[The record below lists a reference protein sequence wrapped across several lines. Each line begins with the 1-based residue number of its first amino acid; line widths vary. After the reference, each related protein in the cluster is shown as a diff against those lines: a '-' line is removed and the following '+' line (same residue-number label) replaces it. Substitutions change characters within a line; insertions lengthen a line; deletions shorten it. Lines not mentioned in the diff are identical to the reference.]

1 MLESITGPRDIK
13 AMSEGELKQLADEL
27 RSEIIATVARTGGHL
42 ASNLGTVELTIALHC
57 ELDCP
62 RDKLVFDVGHQ
73 AYAHKLLTGRYNR
86 FGTLRQQGGISGF
99 PRRSESEYDSFS
111 VGHASTAISAALGMA
126 RARDALGEDY
136 RVVAVVGDG
145 ALTGGMCYEALNDLG
160 TTRTHMT
167 IILNDNEMSIARNV
181 GALSRHLTRLRN
193 SSAYHATKALVRT
206 RLGRLK
212 HIGPLMISG
221 LEHVKDALKQILVR
235 GSFFEVFGLEY
246 IGPVDGH
253 DIQALRMALRRAQTS
268 DRPALLHII
277 TQKGKGY
284 APAEHM
290 PERFHG
296 TAPFFIDTGEAQS
309 PGSALNSDEMAAEL
323 CNIMRRDPR
332 AIGITAAM
340 PSGTGMDVVS
350 VRNPGRV
357 FDVGIAEEHAV
368 TLAAGMAAA
377 GARPYV
383 CLYSTFLQRAFD
395 QVIHDVALD
404 KLPVCLLL
412 DRAGAVGADG
422 ATHQGVFDIA
432 FLSIVPGMR
441 IMSPR
446 CGKELRLMLDFASR
460 LDAPCAIRYAKDADE
475 DMCGGVAPIEDGRW
489 ERVRPITAGRKAVD
503 KYEKRVTLIAVGCM
517 VNIALSAS
525 EILAQEGIGADV
537 INARFV
543 KPLDEQMLCG
553 IYGSVITLEDG
564 ILTGGFGA
572 AVKLWIDARDVREGC
587 TQTRVVCLGYPDE
600 FIEHASRSAVFKKY
614 GLDVR
619 SVAACAARLARG
631 EAVDKC
637 GGAQGGGKAGSG
649 AG

>member
-1 MLESITGPRDIK
+1 MLESITGPRDLK
-13 AMSEGELKQLADEL
+13 AMSEDELKALADEL

-62 RDKLVFDVGHQ
+62 HDKLLFDVGHQ
-73 AYAHKLLTGRYNR
+73 AYAHKLLTGRYKT

-126 RARDALGEDY
+126 RARDALGDDY
-136 RVVAVVGDG
+136 QVVAVVGDG

-193 SSAYHATKALVRT
+193 SSTYRATKALVRS

-212 HIGPLMISG
+212 HIGPMLISA
-221 LEHVKDALKQILVR
+221 LEHIKDALKQVLVR

-253 DIQALRMALRRAQTS
+253 DIRALREALRHAKTA
-268 DRPALLHII
+268 DRPTLLHII

-284 APAEHM
+284 APAENM

-296 TAPFFIDTGEAQS
+296 TAPFFIETGEAQS

-323 CNIMRRDPR
+323 YSVMKRDPR

-340 PSGTGMDVVS
+340 PSGTGMDVVG

-357 FDVGIAEEHAV
+357 FDVGIAEEHAM

-404 KLPVCLLL
+404 KLPVCLLI

-422 ATHQGVFDIA
+422 VTHQGVFDMA

-441 IMSPR
+441 VMSPR
-446 CGKELRLMLDFASR
+446 CGKELRLMVDFASR

-475 DMCGGVAPIEDGRW
+475 DICGGIAPIRDGRW
-489 ERVRPITAGRKAVD
+489 ERVRLANGKAGTGD
-503 KYEKRVTLIAVGCM
+503 SDCDVTLIAVGCM
-517 VNIALSAS
+517 VNVALQAS
-525 EILAQEGIGADV
+525 EMLAEKGVKANV

-543 KPLDEQMLCG
+543 KPLDGDMLSE
-553 IYGSVITLEDG
+553 IYGAVITLEDG
-564 ILTGGFGA
+564 ILPGGFGA
-572 AVKLWIDARDVREGC
+572 AVKLWLDARDEREGC
-587 TQTRVVCLGYPDE
+587 LTHVECVGYPDE
-600 FIEHASRSAVFKKY
+600 FIEHAGRKAIFKKY
-614 GLDVR
+614 GLDAK
-619 SVAACAARLARG
+619 SVAARAARLVQG
-631 EAVDKC
+631 ESA
-637 GGAQGGGKAGSG
+637 S
-649 AG
+649 